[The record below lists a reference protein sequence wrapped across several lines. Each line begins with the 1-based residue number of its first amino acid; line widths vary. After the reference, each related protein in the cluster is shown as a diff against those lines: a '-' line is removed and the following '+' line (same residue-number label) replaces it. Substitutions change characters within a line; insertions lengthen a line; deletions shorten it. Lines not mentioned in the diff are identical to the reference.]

1 MENNYI
7 LYVGMDV
14 SKGKADVAIL
24 KVSDRRSV
32 KPKFLRKKSS
42 FKFVK
47 SEVASFLET
56 VRSYSDVNCTSICF
70 ALEVTGIYST
80 NVYDYIKA
88 NLYENES
95 IKFLNTDFVNQWRIA
110 HNIAKSD
117 PLDAQTISTIIG
129 TDLDVQYVND
139 NVFENK
145 NGYQDLKALVH
156 RHYQIKKSILK
167 KSTVS
172 LPNAIVCFLNFNM
185 FSNLNQ
191 SLLSLSYLHILRHM
205 IS

>member
-14 SKGKADVAIL
+14 SKGKADAAIL

-32 KPKFLRKKSS
+32 KPKFLRKKLS

-129 TDLDVQYVND
+129 TDLDVQYVD
-139 NVFENK
+139 THSTWL
-145 NGYQDLKALVH
+145 DLKIMFKTV
-156 RHYQIKKSILK
+156 KVMLK
-167 KSTVS
+167 KEGINAPDQEVGSVRFSSQNNSQADS
-172 LPNAIVCFLNFNM
+172 L
-185 FSNLNQ
+185 
-191 SLLSLSYLHILRHM
+191 RK
-205 IS
+205 

>member
-32 KPKFLRKKSS
+32 KPKFLRKNYLLSLLNQKLLL
-42 FKFVK
+42 
-47 SEVASFLET
+47 LET

-191 SLLSLSYLHILRHM
+191 LLLSLSYLHILRHM